1 MVSAAHL
8 QWVDGQVKLKTIKLI
23 FVTSSL
29 SMQHYG
35 ERTKTG

>member
-1 MVSAAHL
+1 MVSAARL

-29 SMQHYG
+29 
-35 ERTKTG
+35 